1 MPIEKMISV
10 LAAQLPENRLPH
22 IEESFIPVPT
32 DPFQLI
38 NQTHPLD
45 MEFLEYLKQ
54 RRRKEHLLEIA
65 TQAQKAQ
72 KQSAKNKANPNVDP
86 TLDDAKCQICTDGDY
101 TEDNLIVFCS
111 TCNISLHQRC
121 VGLMKVPTENWVCDL
136 CLAFGPKGRWLRCA
150 LCTVKG
156 GALKRTTISSDTQIF
171 K

>member
-1 MPIEKMISV
+1 MPIAKMISV

-54 RRRKEHLLEIA
+54 RRRKENLLEIA

-101 TEDNLIVFCS
+101 T
-111 TCNISLHQRC
+111 LHQRC